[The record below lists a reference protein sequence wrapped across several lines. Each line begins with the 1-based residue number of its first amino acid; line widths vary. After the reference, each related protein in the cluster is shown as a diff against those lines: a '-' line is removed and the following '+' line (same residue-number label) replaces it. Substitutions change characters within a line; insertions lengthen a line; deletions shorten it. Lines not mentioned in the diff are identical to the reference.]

1 VAAEATN
8 ATPKACANADCG
20 LFALAKSA
28 EVKGASAAT
37 NADVF
42 PSPLRGG
49 VRGGGP
55 AGDLQPRPP
64 SPTLPRKGGGSAPE
78 CAAPPLYPV
87 TDDWDNDDSP
97 IYEARRKIYPQRV
110 AGVYRRIKWAVLYV
124 TLGIYY
130 LTPFIRWDR
139 GPNAPSQA
147 VLIDLPNTRFYFF
160 FIEIWPQEVY
170 YLTGLLIIAAMALFL
185 MNALAG
191 RIWCGY
197 LCPQT
202 VWTDLFQ
209 AIERFTEGDRRE
221 HLQRERGGWT
231 AERVARLSAKHF
243 LWLMV
248 AWWTGGAWVLYFA
261 DAPTLVV
268 DLATFRAPFV
278 AYAWIGILTVTTYS
292 LAGHMREQV
301 CLYMCPWPRIQAALT
316 DEHALNVTYRY
327 DRGEPRGSV
336 KKSTALRAQGLPAGD
351 CVDCLQCV
359 HVCPTGVDI
368 REGPNLGC
376 IQCGLC
382 IDACDAVMA
391 KVNRP
396 PRLIAYDTDI
406 NIKRHAQG
414 LAPEYRLVRVRTV
427 LYAAIIALVGGIM
440 TFALLTRTAQSIS
453 VLHDRNPIFVRLSD
467 GAIRNAYTV
476 RIANKRSER
485 REFTLGISGLAGSL
499 LDVVQTRDDGRF
511 VIEVGPD
518 QTREIRVLVTD
529 YAGRPAGST
538 PINFHLY
545 DAMSGERASASDYF
559 RAPEGG

>member
-1 VAAEATN
+1 VAAGGIN
-8 ATPKACANADCG
+8 AAQTACADAECG
-20 LFALAKSA
+20 LFALARNA
-28 EVKGASAAT
+28 EVKPEPLKSV
-37 NADVF
+37 ADT
-42 PSPLRGG
+42 PPLDPGQPHQAEDEWDDGSPL
-49 VRGGGP
+49 
-55 AGDLQPRPP
+55 
-64 SPTLPRKGGGSAPE
+64 
-78 CAAPPLYPV
+78 
-87 TDDWDNDDSP
+87 
-97 IYEARRKIYPQRV
+97 YEARRKIYPQRV
-110 AGVYRRIKWAVLYV
+110 HGFYRRIKWAVLCV

-139 GPNAPSQA
+139 GPNAPGQA
-147 VLIDLPNTRFYFF
+147 VLLDLPNRRFYFF

-170 YLTGLLIIAAMALFL
+170 YLTGLLIIAAMTLFL

-209 AIERFTEGDRRE
+209 AIERFTEGDLRE
-221 HLQRERGGWT
+221 HLQRDRGGWT
-231 AERVARLSAKHF
+231 AERLARLGAKHF

-261 DAPTLVV
+261 DAPTLVR
-268 DLATFRAPFV
+268 DLATLHAPFV
-278 AYAWIGILTVTTYS
+278 AYAWIGILTFTTYA

-316 DEHALNVTYRY
+316 DEYALNVTYRY
-327 DRGEPRGSV
+327 DRGEPRASV
-336 KKSTALRAQGLPAGD
+336 KKSAALRAQHLPAGD
-351 CVDCLQCV
+351 CVECLQCV
-359 HVCPTGVDI
+359 HVCPTGIDI

-391 KVNRP
+391 KVGRP
-396 PRLIAYDTDI
+396 PRLIAYDTDM

-414 LAPEYRLVRVRTV
+414 LTPEYRLMRVRTL
-427 LYAAIIALVGGIM
+427 LYMVIIALVCGIM
-440 TFALLTRTAQSIS
+440 TFALVTRTAQSIS

-476 RIANKRSER
+476 RIANKRSDR
-485 REFTLGISGLAGSL
+485 REFTLSLSGLAGSL
-499 LDVVQTRDDGRF
+499 LDVVQTRPDGRF
-511 VIEVGPD
+511 IIDVGPD
-518 QTREIRVLVTD
+518 HTREIRVLVTD
-529 YAGRPAGST
+529 YAEHPAGST

-545 DAMSGERASASDYF
+545 DAMTGERASTSDYF